1 MGCGHCGP
9 TGSTLTL
16 CSRCGKA
23 QRQPGIP
30 VFSSALR
37 SSGSS
42 SPPPPRGLL
51 PLTAHSRGM
60 LKMGRGRRL
69 SLPTWPSAPWVDPIC
84 ASQLLPSKIHR
95 QQNCLGYVRNSTS
108 WTKATAAS
116 PPQGP
121 RACPSPAASPSASDL
136 CPRPAPGRPVC
147 SPQRPSCLFY
157 RVTRDIAVRLLSPDS
172 RCDMLAIHLSH
183 GGHSLQSC
191 LLWGRCPPWGW
202 TPAYP
207 SCRSLEGIWVASN
220 LGPL

>member
-42 SPPPPRGLL
+42 SPPPPRGFL

-108 WTKATAAS
+108 WTKAAAAS
-116 PPQGP
+116 PPQRP
-121 RACPSPAASPSASDL
+121 EHTQPLQRPPLPATSAPAPHLAAPSAPLS
-136 CPRPAPGRPVC
+136 
-147 SPQRPSCLFY
+147 
-157 RVTRDIAVRLLSPDS
+157 VRLASS
-172 RCDMLAIHLSH
+172 TGSH
-183 GGHSLQSC
+183 VTSL
-191 LLWGRCPPWGW
+191 R
-202 TPAYP
+202 
-207 SCRSLEGIWVASN
+207 AS
-220 LGPL
+220 